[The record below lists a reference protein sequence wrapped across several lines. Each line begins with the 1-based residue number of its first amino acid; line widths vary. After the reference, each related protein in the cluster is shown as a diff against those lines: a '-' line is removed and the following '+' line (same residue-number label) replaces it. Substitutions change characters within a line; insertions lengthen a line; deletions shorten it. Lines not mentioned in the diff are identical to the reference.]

1 MKSYNHLWE
10 KVVDP
15 ENIKL
20 AIRNAAKGKRKRKRV
35 KKMLENTDLYVPY
48 FQDLAARYKHRHKVP
63 KKIYDGICKKQREII
78 VPSLDEQV
86 LHHMMVNVLQPI
98 ITYGMYE
105 FAYGSIPGRG
115 PVDAKNQIKRWIAH
129 NPKKCKYVAKWDIKS
144 FFGSIPHDKL
154 LVFIRER
161 IHDEKFM
168 RLLEEIIACTDV
180 GLPLGFHTSHWLA
193 NWYLQG
199 LDHYI
204 KEQLGADLFA
214 RYMDDYSVFGG
225 NKRKLH
231 KIIDAVEV
239 YLNNNLGLTLKGNWQ
254 VFRFE
259 YTDREGNVRGRDLDF
274 MGYRFH
280 NNRVTLRKK
289 IMFRM
294 TRKARRV
301 GNKEKPTL
309 YDCKQMLAALGYIK
323 QSDVYGMYL
332 KYIKPYVSFQYMKRR
347 ISRYDKAQY
356 RKEHIALCG
365 S

>member
-1 MKSYNHLWE
+1 MWE
-10 KVVDP
+10 KVITP

-20 AIRNAAKGKRKRKRV
+20 AIHNAAKGKRKRKRV
-35 KKMLENTDLYVPY
+35 EQMLKDPDAYVPY
-48 FQDLAARYKHRHKVP
+48 YQNIAAKYVHRNKEP

-78 VPSLDEQV
+78 VPSFNEQV
-86 LHHMMVNVLQPI
+86 LHHMVVNVLQPI
-98 ITYGMYE
+98 ITKGMYE
-105 FAYGSIPGRG
+105 FAFGSIPGRG
-115 PVDAKNQIKRWIAH
+115 PVSAKNQIRRWIA
-129 NPKKCKYVAKWDIKS
+129 NDPKHCKYVAKWDIKS

-154 LVFIRER
+154 LNFIRGR
-161 IHDEKFM
+161 IHDEQFM
-168 RLLEEIIACTDV
+168 RLLEEIISCTEV

-204 KEQLGADLFA
+204 KEELGAEHFA
-214 RYMDDYSVFGG
+214 RYMDDYSVFGS

-231 KIIDAVEV
+231 KIVRAVEV
-239 YLNNNLGLTLKGNWQ
+239 YLDKNLGLKLKGNWQ

-289 IMFRM
+289 IMYRM
-294 TRKARRV
+294 TRKAKRV
-301 GNKEKPTL
+301 GNKEKPTI

-323 QSDVYGMYL
+323 QSDVYNMYL

-347 ISRYDKAQY
+347 ISGYDKKQY
-356 RKEHIALCG
+356 RKEKIALCG

>member
-10 KVVDP
+10 KVITP
-15 ENIKL
+15 KNIKL
-20 AIRNAAKGKRKRKRV
+20 AIHNAAKGKHKRKRV
-35 KKMLENTDLYVPY
+35 EQMLKDPDAYVPY
-48 FQDLAARYKHRHKVP
+48 YQNMAAKYVHRHKEP

-78 VPSLDEQV
+78 VPSFNEQV
-86 LHHMMVNVLQPI
+86 LHHMVVNVLQPI
-98 ITYGMYE
+98 ITKGMYE
-105 FAYGSIPGRG
+105 FAFGSIPGRG
-115 PVDAKNQIKRWIAH
+115 PVSAKNQIRRWIT
-129 NPKKCKYVAKWDIKS
+129 NDPKHCKYVAKWDIKS

-154 LVFIRER
+154 LNFIRER
-161 IHDEKFM
+161 IHDEQFM
-168 RLLEEIIACTDV
+168 RLLEEIISCTEV

-204 KEQLGADLFA
+204 KEELGAEHFA
-214 RYMDDYSVFGG
+214 RYMDDYSVFGS

-231 KIIDAVEV
+231 KIVKAVEI
-239 YLNNNLGLTLKGNWQ
+239 YLDKNLGLKLKGNWQ

-289 IMFRM
+289 IMYRM
-294 TRKARRV
+294 TRKAKRV
-301 GNKEKPTL
+301 GSKEKPTI

-323 QSDVYGMYL
+323 QSDVYNMYL

-347 ISRYDKAQY
+347 ISRYDKKQY
-356 RKEHIALCG
+356 RKEKIALCG